1 MEDLIVIG
9 GDISLLSI
17 EDGDADLLLKCDGT
31 EGVVMQYDSH
41 PLYNGSYEITPS
53 TETQTISIGNQIA
66 SRDITVN
73 PIPSN
78 YGLITWNGSVLT
90 VS

>member
-1 MEDLIVIG
+1 MFNLTFESSSPLE
-9 GDISLLSI
+9 ISFDSPGEMSVEFGSYI
-17 EDGDADLLLKCDGT
+17 EVPVAVYY
-31 EGVVMQYDSH
+31 EG
-41 PLYNGSYEITPS
+41 PYEITP
-53 TETQTISIGNQIA
+53 TPETQTLEISGLTA
-66 SRDITVN
+66 SRNITVN

>member
-1 MEDLIVIG
+1 MV
-9 GDISLLSI
+9 DISLDIIEQMPIELSVGISSDCDI
-17 EDGDADLLLKCDGT
+17 ELHGIDVDGLRPEYRGAY
-31 EGVVMQYDSH
+31 VV
-41 PLYNGSYEITPS
+41 TPN
-53 TETQTISIGNQIA
+53 TETQILPTANRTMGQNVV
-66 SRDITVN
+66 VN

>member
-1 MEDLIVIG
+1 MSSIRLRVDNSQAARLRVKNDAVNLDVGGSFYAIG
-9 GDISLLSI
+9 TPYYEGDY
-17 EDGDADLLLKCDGT
+17 T
-31 EGVVMQYDSH
+31 V
-41 PLYNGSYEITPS
+41 TPS
-53 TETQTISIGNQIA
+53 TETQVLPIA
-66 SRDITVN
+66 EFRASQNITVN

>member
-1 MEDLIVIG
+1 MNSIPLHVDVSTGVGLHVATDAVNLDVGGSFYAIG
-9 GDISLLSI
+9 
-17 EDGDADLLLKCDGT
+17 T
-31 EGVVMQYDSH
+31 PYYEGEYT
-41 PLYNGSYEITPS
+41 ITPS
-53 TETQTISIGNQIA
+53 AETQVLPIA
-66 SRDITVN
+66 ELRASQDITVH

>member
-1 MEDLIVIG
+1 MAARLNAEASINGGVSASATVGVKTISASATVYRAQSLIPYTG
-9 GDISLLSI
+9 
-17 EDGDADLLLKCDGT
+17 E
-31 EGVVMQYDSH
+31 
-41 PLYNGSYEITPS
+41 YEFTPS
-53 TETQTISIGNQIA
+53 AETQTIPIYGKVA
-66 SRDITVN
+66 SADIVIN